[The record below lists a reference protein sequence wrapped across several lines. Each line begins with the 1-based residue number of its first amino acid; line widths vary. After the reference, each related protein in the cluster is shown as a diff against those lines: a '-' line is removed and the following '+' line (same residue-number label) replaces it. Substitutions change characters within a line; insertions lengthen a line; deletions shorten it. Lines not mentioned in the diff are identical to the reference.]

1 MNKVRRSAPRRLF
14 CEVLVVLLSWL
25 AVSPRVTQA
34 QTTGNN
40 AVFGS
45 SGPTGS
51 AAWIDASV
59 WYTGTTGPDLCLVI
73 RDILTSATGFP
84 TYPATGAVIDAR
96 GIILASSGT
105 QTCNDQPWAPPAPSG
120 GWPPATI
127 LLPAA
132 NINIKVTWALP
143 SNTRIVG
150 EGRTTDL
157 FNEIA
162 SGDMIDMG
170 SSGCTAAS
178 NISIENLKLTG
189 QKDQINGI
197 VNNCA
202 QDGSYVNH
210 VNLYEIGL
218 TGLTIGANATGSGPY
233 SDIDY
238 VGSPGTPVCAILQAQ
253 TQGLHGFTC
262 TGDPS
267 VSDSNH
273 PGHAAIYLDASNNT
287 IEDIHFEGFW
297 DGIQVG
303 DSAAAN
309 GNTIFNVDGASS
321 AHGNIT
327 TVVHICGPLSQS
339 ATGKCANTNEPISD
353 LTILQVRDDNG
364 GKCTTTVQDDLTG
377 TTTTLPTSAAPGA
390 IVGMYVLGDPLSGFS
405 VPPYSRFAIDPSTV
419 VQQTPCL
426 VSGTNYTL
434 TSSAV
439 PTWGLGSAALSTSA
453 TCTTPGALYSN
464 TAGTSTTNSIYV
476 CSGGNWL
483 KIFSP

>member
-1 MNKVRRSAPRRLF
+1 MNKVRRSAPRWLF
-14 CEVLVVLLSWL
+14 CKVLVVLLSWL

-73 RDILTSATGFP
+73 RDILTSATAFP

-96 GIILASSGT
+96 GIILSSSGT

-132 NINIKVTWALP
+132 NINIKVTWTLP

-157 FNEIA
+157 LNEIT

-170 SSGCTAAS
+170 SSGCTAGS

-189 QKDQINGI
+189 QTDQINGI

-218 TGLTIGANATGSGPY
+218 TGLTVGVNATGSGPY

-238 VGSPGTPVCAILQAQ
+238 SGSPGTPVCVILQAQ

-262 TGDPS
+262 IGDPS

-273 PGHAAIYLDASNNT
+273 PGHAAIYLDGSNNT
-287 IEDIHFEGFW
+287 VEDVHFEGFW

-303 DSAAAN
+303 DSATAS
-309 GNTIFNVDGASS
+309 GNTIFNVDGSNSS
-321 AHGNIT
+321 AGPVT
-327 TVVHICGPLSQS
+327 TVVHICGPLSHTS
-339 ATGKCANTNEPISD
+339 TGQCAHTNETIND
-353 LTILQVRDDNG
+353 LTILQVRNDKG
-364 GKCTTTVQDDLTG
+364 GTCTTTVQDDLTG
-377 TTTTLPTSAAPGA
+377 TTTTLGTTAVPGTT
-390 IVGMYVLGDPLSGFS
+390 VGMYALGDPVSGLSTAQ
-405 VPPYSRFAIDPSTV
+405 YSRFAIDPSSV
-419 VQQTPCL
+419 VGPQSCL
-426 VSGTNYTL
+426 VNGSHYPL

-439 PTWGLGSAALSTSA
+439 PTWGLGGAALSTSA